1 LENLWDQGQADS
13 LANNLL
19 SLRVYSSRLIGRD
32 STLVLHGGGNTSVKG
47 DYTDIFGVSH
57 DVLYVKGSGWDL
69 ATIEAGGFSPVK
81 METLLALAE
90 LESLSDAD
98 MVAAQRGAMMDPS
111 APTPS
116 VEAILHAL
124 IPFRF
129 VDHSHSDAVVTLSNT
144 PNGEAQIR
152 ALYGDRVLVVPYVMP
167 GFVLAKEV
175 KKMTEGIDW
184 SQLEGMV
191 LLHHGIFSFADEAR
205 ESYGRMIDLVSLAED
220 TLPTRVAVTAA
231 SSNPVRPLDIAT
243 LRKAVSR
250 EMDRPMLTAF
260 DNSAVCKEFSDRCDV
275 SDVATR
281 GPLTPD
287 HVIRTKR
294 VPLIVGEDIA
304 QSVEYFAHEYQA
316 YFERYT
322 DGTQSRL
329 DRAPRWAVLPGKGL
343 AVFGATMKDIKV
355 VRDIVSHTVTAI
367 QNAEHHGGW
376 RALPEQDIFDVEY
389 WELEQA
395 KLGKSQQRGIF
406 QGRSAVVTG
415 GASGIGYACAVAL
428 ADGGAVVTV
437 IDKNPEVVDLF
448 ESEEIRGIS
457 CDVTDVEAVRASLC
471 EVVRSTGGL
480 DILVS
485 NAGVFSTSNYV
496 ADMPEAEWQRSI
508 DINLTGAMH
517 ILRESIPYLKLGWDP
532 SIVIVG
538 SKNVPAPGPAA
549 SAYSVAKAGLNQLAR
564 VLALELA
571 SEGIRVNTVH
581 PNAVF
586 DTAIWTPEVLES
598 RAAHYGLSVEEYRK
612 NNLLNREVC
621 SADVARLVCAMVGDA
636 FRCTTG
642 AQVSIDGGNER
653 VI

>member
-1 LENLWDQGQADS
+1 MENLWDQGQADS

-220 TLPTRVAVTAA
+220 KLPTYVAVTAA
-231 SSNPVRPLDIAT
+231 SSNPVQPLDIAT

-415 GASGIGYACAVAL
+415 GASGIGHACAVAL

-457 CDVTDVEAVRASLC
+457 CDVTDAEAVRASLC

-485 NAGVFSTSNYV
+485 NAGVFSPSNYV

-598 RAAHYGLSVEEYRK
+598 RAAHYGMSVEEYRK

-642 AQVSIDGGNER
+642 AQISIDGGNER